1 MLSRWCA
8 QYTSTRKVSTH
19 TGKRT
24 ANAAEEEEE
33 KRKKNEEKPR
43 ARAQFMR
50 EEEKS
55 EMRSSAFG
63 DGGSCRRERGETGVV
78 EETRVPKIDTRS
90 ASNCDDAA
98 KVEREEVRRGEIA
111 EENAE
116 ERLFVPHEE
125 IERSRKRD
133 WRDGIAGRTLAE
145 SGFQNVER
153 RKVVEP
159 PRKNHGIFPGARLPR
174 DEAFFKEEG
183 DEDSPSST
191 KRLERL
197 PQYMSETE
205 RFRKIDLAEEQK
217 RERETLRAKREH
229 RDHLRRLRNAEREQL
244 NQEKERLAQEME
256 ESRLHFKRTH
266 IGNRP
271 NKSGCGWDPVN
282 MKLNDGSVR
291 EQDLKE
297 EQRMR
302 AKREMMEKRTYSES
316 FDIVTHLERT
326 SCASA
331 NGNLRGGE
339 ISSSSFIKN
348 DDFVGI

>member
-1 MLSRWCA
+1 MM
-8 QYTSTRKVSTH
+8 H
-19 TGKRT
+19 
-24 ANAAEEEEE
+24 
-33 KRKKNEEKPR
+33 
-43 ARAQFMR
+43 

-55 EMRSSAFG
+55 EMRSSASFG
-63 DGGSCRRERGETGVV
+63 DGGSCWRER
-78 EETRVPKIDTRS
+78 EETRVVPKIDTRS
-90 ASNCDDAA
+90 SASNSDDAA

-111 EENAE
+111 EESAE

-153 RKVVEP
+153 RKAVEP

-174 DEAFFKEEG
+174 DEAFFKEER

-217 RERETLRAKREH
+217 RERETLRAKREQ
-229 RDHLRRLRNAEREQL
+229 RDHLRRQRNAEREQL

-256 ESRLHFKRTH
+256 ENRLHFKRTH

-282 MKLNDGSVR
+282 MKLNDRSVR

-302 AKREMMEKRTYSES
+302 EKREMMEKRTYSES
-316 FDIVTHLERT
+316 FDIVTHLERR

-331 NGNLRGGE
+331 NGNPRGGE
-339 ISSSSFIKN
+339 ISRFIKN

>member
-1 MLSRWCA
+1 M
-8 QYTSTRKVSTH
+8 Q
-19 TGKRT
+19 
-24 ANAAEEEEE
+24 N
-33 KRKKNEEKPR
+33 
-43 ARAQFMR
+43 

-55 EMRSSAFG
+55 EMQRSSASFG
-63 DGGSCRRERGETGVV
+63 DGGSCWRER
-78 EETRVPKIDTRS
+78 EEIRVPKIDTRS
-90 ASNCDDAA
+90 SASNSDDAA
-98 KVEREEVRRGEIA
+98 KVEREEVRRGEIN
-111 EENAE
+111 EESAE

-153 RKVVEP
+153 RKAVEP

-174 DEAFFKEEG
+174 DEAFFKEER

-217 RERETLRAKREH
+217 RERETLRAKREQ
-229 RDHLRRLRNAEREQL
+229 RDHLRRQRNAEREQL

-316 FDIVTHLERT
+316 FDIVTHLERR

-331 NGNLRGGE
+331 NGNPRGGE
-339 ISSSSFIKN
+339 ISRFIKN

>member
-1 MLSRWCA
+1 
-8 QYTSTRKVSTH
+8 
-19 TGKRT
+19 
-24 ANAAEEEEE
+24 
-33 KRKKNEEKPR
+33 
-43 ARAQFMR
+43 MR

-55 EMRSSAFG
+55 EKMRSSSFG
-63 DGGSCRRERGETGVV
+63 DGKSCRRRTGVV
-78 EETRVPKIDTRS
+78 EEETRVPKIDARSS
-90 ASNCDDAA
+90 ASNSDDAA
-98 KVEREEVRRGEIA
+98 KVFEREEVRGGEIG
-111 EENAE
+111 EENAGE

-174 DEAFFKEEG
+174 DEAFFEEG
-183 DEDSPSST
+183 GEKDSPSTT
-191 KRLERL
+191 KRLEKL

-205 RFRKIDLAEEQK
+205 RFRKINLAEEQK

-256 ESRLHFKRTH
+256 ENRLHFKRTH

-282 MKLNDGSVR
+282 MKLNDRSVR